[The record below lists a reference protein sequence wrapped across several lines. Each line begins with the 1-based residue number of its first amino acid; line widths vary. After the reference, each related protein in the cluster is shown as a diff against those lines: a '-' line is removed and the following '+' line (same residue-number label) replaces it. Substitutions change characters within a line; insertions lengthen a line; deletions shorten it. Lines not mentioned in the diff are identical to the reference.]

1 MSASPAA
8 GGQAGGQVGGQAQPP
23 PTGPPYLPQT
33 AQLGGQPAP
42 LPDVAVSA
50 VLLAL
55 FVGSAA
61 LHMTIFQVNLHRE
74 HKFVFSVLLFGF
86 SMARITALAMRIAW
100 TYHLG
105 NASVAIA
112 ANVFTAA
119 GVMLLFLVNLMFA
132 QRVLRAYLPG
142 IGWRTGTRW
151 MFRAVYFSVVGVLV
165 MVVTSSV
172 HSMFTLD
179 LEARARERDVL
190 LFAGVYLAVLAFLPI
205 VVVVVA
211 RAVVFFQGR
220 RAVVTNEE
228 GEKAV
233 PARKGAVTDKFGTG
247 RFRTKLML
255 LLSTSALL
263 TLGAGFRAAINFL
276 PRPITDPAWYHSK
289 PAYYCFNFVI
299 ELIVVYA
306 YALARFDTRFH
317 VPDGSSGPGH
327 YAKGGLK
334 INKEEEVFGPSPADD
349 DASKTV
355 VDDEGAGG
363 AEWEE
368 RYACS
373 RRRSEGLEM
382 VQKSPGG
389 EV

>member
-1 MSASPAA
+1 M
-8 GGQAGGQVGGQAQPP
+8 PP
-23 PTGPPYLPQT
+23 TTGPPYLPQT

-61 LHMTIFQVNLHRE
+61 LHMTVFQVNLHRG
-74 HKFVFSVLLFGF
+74 HKFIFSVLLFGF

-100 TYHLG
+100 AYHLS

-142 IGWRTGTRW
+142 VGWEMGWRW
-151 MFRAVYFSVVGVLV
+151 VFRGLYFSVVGVLV

-172 HSMFTLD
+172 HTMFTVD

-205 VVVVVA
+205 VVVVVV
-211 RAVVFFQGR
+211 RAVVFFLGR

-228 GEKAV
+228 GEKGEQG
-233 PARKGAVTDKFGTG
+233 RKRVVTDKFGSG
-247 RFRTKLML
+247 RFRTKLVL

-263 TLGAGFRAAINFL
+263 TLGAGFRAATNFL

-306 YALARFDTRFH
+306 YGLARFDRRFH
-317 VPDGSSGPGH
+317 VPNGSSRPGD

-334 INKEEEVFGPSPADD
+334 INEEDEVFGPSAADDGASKTAADD
-349 DASKTV
+349 DA
-355 VDDEGAGG
+355 AGG
-363 AEWEE
+363 ADWEE
-368 RYACS
+368 RYAYS
-373 RRRSEGLEM
+373 RRMSETLEP
-382 VQKSPGG
+382 VKKNAGG

>member
-8 GGQAGGQVGGQAQPP
+8 GGQVPP
-23 PTGPPYLPQT
+23 TTGPPYLPQT

-61 LHMTIFQVNLHRE
+61 LHMTVFQVNLHRG
-74 HKFVFSVLLFGF
+74 HKFIFSVLLFGF

-100 TYHLG
+100 AYHLS

-142 IGWRTGTRW
+142 VGWEMGWRW
-151 MFRAVYFSVVGVLV
+151 VFRGLYFSVVGVLV

-172 HSMFTLD
+172 HTMFTVD

-205 VVVVVA
+205 VVVVVV
-211 RAVVFFQGR
+211 RAVVFFLGR

-228 GEKAV
+228 GEKGEQG
-233 PARKGAVTDKFGTG
+233 RKRVVTDKFGSG
-247 RFRTKLML
+247 RFRTKLVL

-263 TLGAGFRAAINFL
+263 TLGAGFRAATNFL

-306 YALARFDTRFH
+306 YGLARFDRRFH
-317 VPDGSSGPGH
+317 VPNGSSRPGD

-334 INKEEEVFGPSPADD
+334 INEEDEVFGPSAADDGASKTAADD
-349 DASKTV
+349 DA
-355 VDDEGAGG
+355 AGG
-363 AEWEE
+363 ADWEE
-368 RYACS
+368 RYAYS
-373 RRRSEGLEM
+373 RRMSETLEP
-382 VQKSPGG
+382 VKKNAGG